1 MKIIKIVA
9 VLVLFLVALALG
21 SQNQELVTFNYLLAK
36 GEFHLSTLLG
46 VVFVVGFAV
55 AWVIFASI
63 QLKTQLQVRRLKKKL
78 KKYEPAEAEKLQS
91 QPLKNRHK
99 DKA

>member
-36 GEFHLSTLLG
+36 GEFHLSTLLS

-78 KKYEPAEAEKLQS
+78 KKYESAEAEKTAKPAIEKQ
-91 QPLKNRHK
+91 
-99 DKA
+99 A